1 MPMDFPPGLQC
12 LNAMAAPFA
21 EKEFLKCCG
30 SPNWARQ
37 LTTRR
42 PFASFDQL
50 AESAEQ
56 IWWSLDETE
65 WLEAFL
71 SHPKIGEQKAVAT
84 TSSEAQRWSES
95 EQGGT
100 RDSSADTMAELARL
114 NQEYQEKFGF
124 IYIVCATG
132 KSSEEMLANLRE
144 RLPNPTRE
152 ELKIAAGEQSKI
164 TRLRLRKL
172 VDGFPS

>member
-1 MPMDFPPGLQC
+1 MVTNFPPGLQC
-12 LNAMAAPFA
+12 LNAMAAPMA

-37 LTTRR
+37 LATRR

-50 AESAEQ
+50 ADSAEK

-65 WLEAFL
+65 WLEAFH
-71 SHPKIGEQKAVAT
+71 SHPKIGEKRAAAT
-84 TSSEAQRWSES
+84 TSSDAQRWSES

-100 RDSSADTMAELARL
+100 RDSPSETMSELARL

-124 IYIVCATG
+124 I
-132 KSSEEMLANLRE
+132 
-144 RLPNPTRE
+144 
-152 ELKIAAGEQSKI
+152 
-164 TRLRLRKL
+164 
-172 VDGFPS
+172 